1 MKDERE
7 EFGALLVQTSAEVCA
22 PDGRFELVEPGTDGL
37 DNMVAASIGMS
48 GPGLRGALVL
58 MARISF
64 FGASY
69 PLRGAGPPD
78 DEALADWAGEMSNL
92 ILGGLRNR
100 LAVRGIDFSLSTP
113 TVVHG
118 LHLRVSR
125 RDEPMIVVR
134 GLRVGDER
142 VTVHCEVRRDG
153 GLGLLAPNAPPSTAS
168 PVGETLL
175 F

>member
-7 EFGALLVQTSAEVCA
+7 MFGALLVETSAEVCA
-22 PDGRFELVEPGTDGL
+22 PDGRYEVVDSAQDRVE
-37 DNMVAASIGMS
+37 NMVAASIGMS

-58 MARISF
+58 MAHAGF
-64 FGASY
+64 FEATY
-69 PLRGAGPPD
+69 PLRNGAQRD
-78 DEALADWAGEMSNL
+78 EEALVDWAGEMANL

-100 LAVRGIDFSLSTP
+100 LAAQGIDFNLSTP
-113 TVVHG
+113 TVVRG

-134 GLRVGDER
+134 RLRIGDER
-142 VTVHCEVRRDG
+142 VTVHCELRRDG
-153 GLGLLAPNAPPSTAS
+153 GVGLLAPNSAPSTAS
-168 PVGETLL
+168 AVGETLL